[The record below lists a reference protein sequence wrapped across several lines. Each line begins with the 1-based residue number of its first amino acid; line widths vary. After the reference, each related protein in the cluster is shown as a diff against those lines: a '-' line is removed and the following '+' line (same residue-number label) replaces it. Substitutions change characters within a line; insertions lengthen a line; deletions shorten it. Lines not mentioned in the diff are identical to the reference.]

1 MKNHNEIPVKLG
13 EIKYGGRGI
22 LRPDYIQACFSKD
35 LYTQVDEMSLNVV
48 EVESDIL
55 P

>member
-1 MKNHNEIPVKLG
+1 MKSRLSSVKSNMVEG
-13 EIKYGGRGI
+13 VF

-35 LYTQVDEMSLNVV
+35 LYTQVDEMSLYVV